1 MFAQPLTDAFN
12 PTSKLP
18 ETADSDVVGL
28 GAAGDGEGAG
38 EGAGVGGGAGVGEG
52 VGVGDTGACCVDT
65 GGGGGGDGWRVTG
78 TWKIVLRLVRTHGCF
93 GPRTWQTIRAD
104 RRKVGLWRAAASV
117 AGAATP
123 ARMRR
128 ANR

>member
-12 PTSKLP
+12 PTIKLP
-18 ETADSDVVGL
+18 ETADPDVVGL
-28 GAAGDGEGAG
+28 AAGAG
-38 EGAGVGGGAGVGEG
+38 EGAGVWEGG
-52 VGVGDTGACCVDT
+52 GVGDTGAGCGDTEGWGVD
-65 GGGGGGDGWRVTG
+65 GGSGDGRRVTG
-78 TWKIVLRLVRTHGCF
+78 AWKVVLRLVRTHCCF
-93 GPRTWQTIRAD
+93 GRRTWQTIRAD
-104 RRKVGLWRAAASV
+104 RRMVGLWRAAASV